1 MTRWPTRSPP
11 NPEPHVSSASTVR
24 VGVEPDPAHVRVV
37 RLVTVSLA
45 RLTGLP
51 EETLDD
57 VRLATSEAVGR
68 AVAAHRT
75 AQLDDLVEI
84 EVNIGKVLEVCV
96 RDRVPLP
103 QAVGAAAVAL
113 LQGAAE
119 AALLVQRPLADP
131 SGDTLELDLP
141 SEAEL
146 EPAVLPEAVSLIEGL
161 VDESAVETGAGGTT
175 VTMRWRRAG

>member
-1 MTRWPTRSPP
+1 
-11 NPEPHVSSASTVR
+11 
-24 VGVEPDPAHVRVV
+24 VRVV

-51 EETLDD
+51 EEALDD

-68 AVAAHRT
+68 AVAAHR
-75 AQLDDLVEI
+75 ASQLDDLVEI
-84 EVNIGKVLEVCV
+84 EVNIGRVLEVCV

-103 QAVGAAAVAL
+103 QAAGAAAIAL

-119 AALLVQRPLADP
+119 AALLAQRPVPDAT
-131 SGDTLELDLP
+131 GNTLELDLLA
-141 SEAEL
+141 EVEL

-161 VDESAVETGAGGTT
+161 VDESAVETGSGGTT

>member
-1 MTRWPTRSPP
+1 MSPVP
-11 NPEPHVSSASTVR
+11 ASPVR
-24 VGVEPDPAHVRVV
+24 LDVAPDPSHVRVV

-51 EETLDD
+51 EEGLDD

-75 AQLDDLVEI
+75 NGLDAPVEI
-84 EVNIGKVLEVCV
+84 EVSLGKVLQVRV

-103 QAVGAAAVAL
+103 HASGQDAVQLV
-113 LQGAAE
+113 QDAAE
-119 AALLVQRPLADP
+119 AAETVGDDSSQTAASTQDEL
-131 SGDTLELDLP
+131 DTLQFNTLEFAAVDLP
-141 SEAEL
+141 
-146 EPAVLPEAVSLIEGL
+146 VLPEAVSLIEGL
-161 VDESAVETGAGGTT
+161 ADESSVATGPGGTV